1 MADLRLAEIDIQQED
16 SDYIRVTAGPLEAGF
31 GTTLG
36 NAMRRVLLSSL
47 PGAAIYAVR
56 GEHIQHEFQTIP
68 GIREDLIELM
78 LNLKEVRLRANADRQ
93 ARMTLDSKGKGVL
106 TAADIQTTADYEI
119 VNPDLVICHVDDADA
134 SLSIELFVQTGRGY
148 IPSDQLEQ
156 AGETVS
162 IGLIP
167 LDQVYSPIRRVSYE
181 VNEIQQ
187 AGEAYD
193 SLALEVWTDGTIS
206 GSSAISEASD
216 ILVSQLTPFS
226 LMTEGRLQLDV
237 SPVSPILEL
246 PIEELALSQRVNNLL
261 RRSKIATIGAVLE
274 HSKEELL
281 TLRNFGELGYT
292 ELISAL
298 ETKGFPVPKGES
310 ESEVSTDVSS
320 ESASTAANSASDDNL
335 VNDDEPTSALAAA
348 LRDAMKE
355 RSNTEER

>member
-1 MADLRLAEIDIQQED
+1 
-16 SDYIRVTAGPLEAGF
+16 
-31 GTTLG
+31 
-36 NAMRRVLLSSL
+36 
-47 PGAAIYAVR
+47 
-56 GEHIQHEFQTIP
+56 
-68 GIREDLIELM
+68 
-78 LNLKEVRLRANADRQ
+78 
-93 ARMTLDSKGKGVL
+93 
-106 TAADIQTTADYEI
+106 
-119 VNPDLVICHVDDADA
+119 
-134 SLSIELFVQTGRGY
+134 
-148 IPSDQLEQ
+148 
-156 AGETVS
+156 VS

-237 SPVSPILEL
+237 APVSPILEL

-274 HSKEELL
+274 HSKEDLL
-281 TLRNFGELGYT
+281 TLRNFGELGYN

-298 ETKGFPVPKGES
+298 QTKGFPVPKGES
-310 ESEVSTDVSS
+310 ESDDAMESSTEGSPVTGSSSS
-320 ESASTAANSASDDNL
+320 EDNL
-335 VNDDEPTSALAAA
+335 VGDDEPTSALAAA